1 MSKKLVINDVEF
13 GKVPYG
19 YGNGTSSLAIYFG
32 EEDGEYTYE
41 APKVEGKTFVEE
53 EIVAHGLMMDLIDI
67 LKKKNL
73 ENRWSEVLLAK
84 NWVYFIGTCVV
95 DPEHRKYSAP
105 FFELI
110 DKVALDVQ
118 TRVIKDRVLQGAEA
132 TAESEEKLKAEYM
145 KHVSSPLTALVCEP
159 KFFTGKE
166 DFYQR
171 FRTILCKYPL
181 GEDVQINPMVCVEIG
196 NHNFAS
202 VVFDVNDFEKEKD
215 IIEDRYQ
222 KINAVTVNDN
232 MVYVIDH
239 KGDYELAKY
248 AIEKGYRLNRAL
260 DYEGLVLKF

>member
-1 MSKKLVINDVEF
+1 
-13 GKVPYG
+13 
-19 YGNGTSSLAIYFG
+19 
-32 EEDGEYTYE
+32 
-41 APKVEGKTFVEE
+41 
-53 EIVAHGLMMDLIDI
+53 MMDLIDI

-118 TRVIKDRVLQGAEA
+118 TKVIKDRVLQGAEA

>member
-1 MSKKLVINDVEF
+1 M
-13 GKVPYG
+13 
-19 YGNGTSSLAIYFG
+19 
-32 EEDGEYTYE
+32 
-41 APKVEGKTFVEE
+41 
-53 EIVAHGLMMDLIDI
+53 
-67 LKKKNL
+67 
-73 ENRWSEVLLAK
+73 
-84 NWVYFIGTCVV
+84 
-95 DPEHRKYSAP
+95 
-105 FFELI
+105 
-110 DKVALDVQ
+110 
-118 TRVIKDRVLQGAEA
+118 QGAEA

>member
-95 DPEHRKYSAP
+95 DLEHRKYSAP